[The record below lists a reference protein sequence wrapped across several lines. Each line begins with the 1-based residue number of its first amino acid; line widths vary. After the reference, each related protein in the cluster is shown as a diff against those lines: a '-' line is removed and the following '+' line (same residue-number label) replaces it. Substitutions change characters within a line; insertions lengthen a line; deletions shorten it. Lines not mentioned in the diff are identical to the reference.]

1 MPPKRPFLESL
12 GLHRPEL
19 RAWAMYDWAVS
30 AMQAVILTAVFP
42 IFFASVARS
51 AGHAGPEATRAWAN
65 VNTWTLAVIAF
76 ASPFLGAIADR
87 APVKKRGLFLFMV
100 VGVLATAGMY
110 LIHEG
115 ELTLATWTFAL
126 CLIGATCSFVF
137 YEAMLPHL
145 ASPDEVDRVSSAG
158 YALGYLGGG
167 LLLAIALGLILR
179 PGLFGFPTG
188 DGLTFDQASLPTRV
202 GFLLVALWW
211 LVFGLL
217 MLRGVPEP
225 PVNDRGERGLAV
237 LGGAVRELSAT
248 FRALRAYPQAFL
260 LLGAFLIYN
269 DGISTIIRMATVYG
283 AEIGLG
289 PEQMIPAIL
298 LVQFVGIPFAF
309 AFGMLADKIGAKRA
323 ILLGLALYSV
333 ISWLGYRMATGR
345 DFLVLAILVGMVQGG
360 TQALSRSLFANL
372 IPTEK
377 SGEFFGLFSV
387 FEKFAGILGP
397 WAFSIAITL
406 TGSSRTAILAVVLFF
421 VVGGAMLAKVDVA
434 KGRAAVGRV

>member
-1 MPPKRPFLESL
+1 MPSKRPLLESL

-42 IFFASVARS
+42 IFFANVARS
-51 AGHAGPEATRAWAN
+51 AGREGAAATQAWAN
-65 VNTWTLAVIAF
+65 VNTWTLAVIAL
-76 ASPFLGAIADR
+76 ASPLLGAIADR
-87 APVKKRGLFLFMV
+87 APVKKRGLALFMLIGV
-100 VGVLATAGMY
+100 VATAGMY
-110 LIHEG
+110 FIHQG
-115 ELTLATWTFAL
+115 ELTLATWSFAL
-126 CLIGATCSFVF
+126 CLVGATCSFVF

-167 LLLAIALGLILR
+167 LLLAVALGLILS
-179 PGLFGFPTG
+179 PATFGMPSG
-188 DGLTFDQASLPTRV
+188 EGLTFDQASLPTRV

-211 LVFGLL
+211 LGFGVVT
-217 MLRGVPEP
+217 LRGVPEP
-225 PVNDRGERGLAV
+225 PVNDRREKGLAV
-237 LGGAVRELSAT
+237 LGGAFRELAAT

-289 PEQMIPAIL
+289 PKQMIPAIL

-309 AFGMLADKIGAKRA
+309 AFGMLADRIGAKRA

-333 ISWLGYRMATGR
+333 ISWLGFRMATGR
-345 DFLVLAILVGMVQGG
+345 DFLILAVLVGMVQGG

-372 IPTEK
+372 IPTDK

-406 TGSSRTAILAVVLFF
+406 TGSSRTAILAVVIFF
-421 VVGGAMLAKVDVA
+421 VVGGLMLAKVDVA
-434 KGRAAVGRV
+434 KGRAAVGRG

>member
-1 MPPKRPFLESL
+1 MPSKRPLLESL

-51 AGHAGPEATRAWAN
+51 AGHEGAAATQAWAN
-65 VNTWTLAVIAF
+65 VNTWTLAIIAL
-76 ASPFLGAIADR
+76 ASPLLGAIADR
-87 APVKKRGLFLFMV
+87 SPVKKRGLALFMV
-100 VGVLATAGMY
+100 IGVVATAGMFF
-110 LIHEG
+110 IHEG
-115 ELTLATWTFAL
+115 ELTLATWSFAL
-126 CLIGATCSFVF
+126 CLVGATCSFVF

-145 ASPDEVDRVSSAG
+145 AAPAEVDRVSSAG
-158 YALGYLGGG
+158 YTLGYLGGG
-167 LLLAIALGLILR
+167 VLLAIALGLILA
-179 PGLFGFPTG
+179 PGTFGFPTG
-188 DGLTFDQASLPTRV
+188 EGLTFDQASLPTRV

-211 LVFGLL
+211 LGFGVW

-225 PVNDRGERGLAV
+225 PVNDRGERGFAL
-237 LGGAVRELSAT
+237 LRGAFRELAAT

-260 LLGAFLIYN
+260 MLGAFLIYN

-283 AEIGLG
+283 SEIGLG
-289 PEQMIPAIL
+289 PKQMIPAIL

-309 AFGMLADKIGAKRA
+309 AFGILADKIGAKRA

-333 ISWLGYRMATGR
+333 ISWLGFRMATGR
-345 DFLVLAILVGMVQGG
+345 DFLILAVLVGMVQGG

-372 IPTEK
+372 IPTDK

-406 TGSSRTAILAVVLFF
+406 TGSSRTAILAVVVFF
-421 VVGGAMLAKVDVA
+421 VVGGAMLSAVDVA
-434 KGRAAVGRV
+434 KGRAAVGRA